1 MFVLSV
7 IEGCL
12 PSSKAET
19 DAEIEEERRLLYVAM
34 TRAKNNLTL
43 VTPWRVNARSHS
55 QQGYGDGTVL
65 RSSFIPES
73 VLDRFERT
81 AWRADDNAPDL
92 VGADTGGAFNLLDR
106 IKDKW
111 RS

>member
-12 PSSKAET
+12 PSSKAKSD
-19 DAEIEEERRLLYVAM
+19 DAIEEERRLLYVAM
-34 TRAKNNLTL
+34 TRAKSNLTL
-43 VTPWRVNARSHS
+43 VTPWRVNARSHA
-55 QQGYGDGTVL
+55 QQGYGDGTVA

-73 VLDRFERT
+73 LDRFERT

-106 IKDKW
+106 IRGKW
-111 RS
+111 RF